1 MVIQVHAAAP
11 RRKSFGENLA
21 AGLASGLGSGISQA
35 LEARQRESE
44 RESAFERQNK
54 QRWMQ
59 NLEAREATYQQQ
71 KQMQNALQGLQDL
84 YADPNLSEQQKI
96 IGAYRQ
102 LAAHPDLAKQLTG
115 QLGQLSEG
123 QREED
128 FLSRLMGGGGRP
140 GAEENPQFEGEEAE
154 EPERAPKRRQ
164 SDYDPSS
171 WTDKQIDQLR
181 AIKSKSPK
189 AQTVSNLAQ
198 QEYDRRQ
205 EGKKAKTKYLEN
217 LAPFESALE
226 TLDQMEKLGK
236 KGNLG
241 IGTKVRGVYSPET
254 RKHAAEYERLGK
266 SLIQYSTN
274 IPIRN
279 RQEFETLAHDLYDP
293 SINDASREGILSAMR
308 RIIVNSMRQFEAPEE
323 RGGRETEMGEVTVP
337 TQAGASR
344 TSKERPPLT
353 SFIR

>member
-1 MVIQVHAAAP
+1 MVTILPARAPKQNPWAKAAEGFA
-11 RRKSFGENLA
+11 
-21 AGLASGLGSGISQA
+21 SGISA
-35 LEARQRESE
+35 GLESRQREKE

-59 NLEAREATYQQQ
+59 NLEASESNYQQK
-71 KQMQNALQGLQDL
+71 KQTENALQGLQDI
-84 YADPNLSEQQKI
+84 YSNPDLSEQQKI

-115 QLGQLSEG
+115 QLGKLSEG

-128 FLSRLMGGGGRP
+128 FLSQLMGGGRQQPAGKEVEDF
-140 GAEENPQFEGEEAE
+140 EETEET
-154 EPERAPKRRQ
+154 PRQ
-164 SDYDPSS
+164 GGFDPSRWS
-171 WTDKQIDQLR
+171 DKQINQLR

-205 EGKKAKTKYLEN
+205 ETKKAKTKYQENVAPLEG
-217 LAPFESALE
+217 ALE
-226 TLDQMEKLGK
+226 TLGRMEKIGK

-241 IGTKVRGVYSPET
+241 IGTSVRGVLSPNARRE
-254 RKHAAEYERLGK
+254 AAEYERLGK
-266 SLIQYSTN
+266 SLISYASN

-293 SINDASREGILSAMR
+293 SISDASREGILSAMK
-308 RIIVNSMRQFEAPEE
+308 RIIQSSMSQYEQPGEEEGGMEARQP
-323 RGGRETEMGEVTVP
+323 RQP
-337 TQAGASR
+337 
-344 TSKERPPLT
+344 SKQERPPLT
-353 SFIR
+353 SFLK